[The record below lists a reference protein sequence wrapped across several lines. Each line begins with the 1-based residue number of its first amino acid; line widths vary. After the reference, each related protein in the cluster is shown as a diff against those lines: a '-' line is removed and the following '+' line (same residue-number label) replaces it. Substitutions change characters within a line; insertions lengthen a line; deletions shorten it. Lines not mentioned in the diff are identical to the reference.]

1 MDLLQRFKDFISAK
15 DLFHAKDKLLLAI
28 SGGVDSTVL
37 CHLCKEAGFDFSIAH
52 CNFQLRGEDSDRDEQ
67 FVKELAGQ
75 FNVAFYV
82 KHFDTKAIAAEQK
95 KSIETAARDLRYQ
108 WFDELLKEKQLDYV
122 VTAHHA
128 DDNIETVTMN
138 FFRGTGIKGIRG
150 ILPKNNKIVRPL
162 LFARRNTIE
171 DYAWLHQL
179 TYVSD
184 ATNLENAFTRNFFR
198 NRIIPEVQKF
208 YPETGNNILHN
219 IARFAET
226 EQLYNQAVT
235 LHKSKLIEI
244 KDNEVHI
251 PALKLK
257 KTVPLH
263 TITYEIIKDFGFSA
277 AQTGDVM
284 ALLESENGKF
294 VASSSHR
301 IIRNRNWLIIAPVEP
316 TVAAN
321 ILIESAGQELVFEKG
336 TLRVEKLTKQEPQA
350 GNQFA
355 FLDAEQIAFPLL
367 LRKWKAGDYF
377 YPLGMKKKKKLAR
390 FLIDQKLSKT
400 EKENVWVI
408 ESNKKIAWVVGHRID
423 DRLKVTE
430 QTSEIIKI
438 SLI

>member
-1 MDLLQRFKDFISAK
+1 MDLLKQFQDFIRK
-15 DLFHAKDKLLLAI
+15 KNLFHTKDKLLLAV

-37 CHLCKEAGFDFSIAH
+37 CHLCKAAGFTFSIAH
-52 CNFQLRGEDSDRDEQ
+52 CNFQLRGDDSNRDEA
-67 FVKELAGQ
+67 FVKELAGRLE
-75 FNVAFYV
+75 VPFYV
-82 KHFDTKAIAAEQK
+82 KQFDTKAIAATQK

-108 WFDELLKEKQLDYV
+108 WFDELLKENNLDYV
-122 VTAHHA
+122 LTAHHA

-179 TYVSD
+179 AYVSD

-208 YPETGNNILHN
+208 YPETGNNILQN

-226 EQLYNQAVT
+226 EELYNQAIA
-235 LHKSKLIEI
+235 LHKSKLIET
-244 KDNEVHI
+244 KGNEVHV

-263 TITYEIIKDFGFSA
+263 TITYEIIKDFGFSP
-277 AQTGDVM
+277 AQTGDVI
-284 ALLESENGKF
+284 ALLDSENGKY

-301 IIRNRNWLIIAPVEP
+301 IIRNRNWLIMAPVE
-316 TVAAN
+316 TMAAAN
-321 ILIESAGQELVFEKG
+321 ILIEAGEKEVVFEKG
-336 TLRVEKLTKQEPQA
+336 TLRVEKIAKQEPQA

-355 FLDAEQIAFPLL
+355 FLDAAQLHFPLL
-367 LRKWKAGDYF
+367 LRKWKTGDYF

-400 EKENVWVI
+400 EKENVWVV
-408 ESNKKIAWVVGHRID
+408 ESGKKIIWVVGHRID

-438 SLI
+438 SLV